1 MELDYED
8 EDIYLR
14 TDRLKELVALYK
26 HKRINKI
33 CCANEMIINNKL
45 KTIISFNLNCIF
57 IFVYIQKIF
66 VRKCVFCCN
75 RCL

>member
-8 EDIYLR
+8 EDIYLK

-33 CCANEMIINNKL
+33 CCANEMIINSFQCCIICDFYGICTLLGTL
-45 KTIISFNLNCIF
+45 K
-57 IFVYIQKIF
+57 
-66 VRKCVFCCN
+66 
-75 RCL
+75 